1 MSRVPAYAELHCSSN
16 FSFQRGASHADELIE
31 RADQLGYEA
40 IAITDE
46 CSLAGVVR
54 AWEAIN
60 RLRKD
65 QHARGDNRP
74 LVQLIVGAEFHLQD
88 GPSFV
93 LLAPSRAAYA
103 QISRLITRGR
113 QTSPKGQYRLL
124 RRDCDQLGECIAL
137 WLPDAAPSVDDGLW
151 LASQVADCAIAVHQ
165 HRCAEDEARM
175 ARLQSLS
182 QASGLRCVA
191 AGGVLF
197 HDPSRKALH
206 DVLTAVR
213 LGKTVHDSGLDLLPN
228 AERHLRQREE
238 LASLYPPAMLDE
250 AVAIARRCHF
260 DLAQLRYDYPQELVP
275 PGETPTTHLRHL
287 TEAGLRWRWPDGV
300 PDDVRR
306 QIDKELT
313 LIAELRYE
321 PFFLTVEDIVRHA
334 RSIGILCQGRGSAA
348 NSAVCYAIGVT
359 SVRPENENLLFER
372 FLSKERN
379 EPPDIDVDFEHEGR
393 EEIIQYVFN
402 KYGRHR
408 CAIAATVI
416 CYRVRSALRDV
427 GRALGMEEEDIAR
440 LSKTLAWWDQAGE
453 LDPRLVEQGFDP
465 QAPRMR
471 QWVTLTQT
479 LTGFPRHLSQH
490 VGGFVI
496 AERTLDEL
504 VPIENAAMPDRQVIQ
519 WDKDDL
525 ESLGL
530 LKVDVLALGMLTA
543 IRRTLGLMRN
553 FNPDDDYSLATI
565 PPEDPATYQMI
576 REARTVGVFQIESR
590 AQQNML
596 PRLRPQT
603 FYDLVVQIAIVR
615 PGPITG
621 GMVHPY
627 LRRRNGEE
635 APDHPPQLES
645 ILGRT
650 LGVPIFQEQ
659 VMQIA
664 IKAAC
669 FTPGEADQMRR
680 AMAAWK
686 RHGGLTHFHDRL
698 VDGML
703 GNGYTREFAEQIYHR
718 ILGFGSYGFPES
730 HSASFALL
738 AYASAWLKCHHP
750 AAFTAGLLNS
760 QPMGFYPPSMLV
772 AEARRCDVDVR
783 PIDVQHSHWYCTL
796 EPRDVDGQ
804 PAIRLG
810 LLQVSGLSREAGDT
824 ITAVRGTQPFA
835 SVDDL
840 ARRAR
845 LTRRDLRVLA
855 DAGALQ
861 SLAGNRHAA
870 RWAIAAQTPDT
881 ALSMPRAE
889 EPPADLLPPSTAED
903 VLDDYHSTGLSL
915 RQHPL
920 SLFRE
925 RLAARK
931 VSTATELL
939 QMADRE
945 RVRVAGMVMFRQRP
959 PSAKGVMF
967 MTIEDES
974 GSVNL
979 IVRPRYIENNRD
991 VVLGARIMIVAGEVQ
1006 RSGSIVHL
1014 MVEKIIDITGWYAD
1028 LPALS
1033 RDFR

>member
-372 FLSKERN
+372 FLSKER
-379 EPPDIDVDFEHEGR
+379 
-393 EEIIQYVFN
+393 
-402 KYGRHR
+402 
-408 CAIAATVI
+408 IA
-416 CYRVRSALRDV
+416 
-427 GRALGMEEEDIAR
+427 
-440 LSKTLAWWDQAGE
+440 
-453 LDPRLVEQGFDP
+453 
-465 QAPRMR
+465 
-471 QWVTLTQT
+471 
-479 LTGFPRHLSQH
+479 
-490 VGGFVI
+490 
-496 AERTLDEL
+496 
-504 VPIENAAMPDRQVIQ
+504 
-519 WDKDDL
+519 
-525 ESLGL
+525 
-530 LKVDVLALGMLTA
+530 
-543 IRRTLGLMRN
+543 
-553 FNPDDDYSLATI
+553 
-565 PPEDPATYQMI
+565 
-576 REARTVGVFQIESR
+576 
-590 AQQNML
+590 
-596 PRLRPQT
+596 
-603 FYDLVVQIAIVR
+603 
-615 PGPITG
+615 
-621 GMVHPY
+621 
-627 LRRRNGEE
+627 
-635 APDHPPQLES
+635 DH
-645 ILGRT
+645 I
-650 LGVPIFQEQ
+650 
-659 VMQIA
+659 
-664 IKAAC
+664 
-669 FTPGEADQMRR
+669 
-680 AMAAWK
+680 
-686 RHGGLTHFHDRL
+686 
-698 VDGML
+698 
-703 GNGYTREFAEQIYHR
+703 
-718 ILGFGSYGFPES
+718 
-730 HSASFALL
+730 
-738 AYASAWLKCHHP
+738 
-750 AAFTAGLLNS
+750 
-760 QPMGFYPPSMLV
+760 
-772 AEARRCDVDVR
+772 
-783 PIDVQHSHWYCTL
+783 
-796 EPRDVDGQ
+796 
-804 PAIRLG
+804 
-810 LLQVSGLSREAGDT
+810 
-824 ITAVRGTQPFA
+824 
-835 SVDDL
+835 
-840 ARRAR
+840 
-845 LTRRDLRVLA
+845 
-855 DAGALQ
+855 
-861 SLAGNRHAA
+861 
-870 RWAIAAQTPDT
+870 
-881 ALSMPRAE
+881 
-889 EPPADLLPPSTAED
+889 
-903 VLDDYHSTGLSL
+903 
-915 RQHPL
+915 
-920 SLFRE
+920 RE
-925 RLAARK
+925 RLGK
-931 VSTATELL
+931 
-939 QMADRE
+939 
-945 RVRVAGMVMFRQRP
+945 
-959 PSAKGVMF
+959 
-967 MTIEDES
+967 
-974 GSVNL
+974 
-979 IVRPRYIENNRD
+979 
-991 VVLGARIMIVAGEVQ
+991 LGR
-1006 RSGSIVHL
+1006 
-1014 MVEKIIDITGWYAD
+1014 
-1028 LPALS
+1028 
-1033 RDFR
+1033 